1 MSHNYDGPLYA
12 PWSKVV
18 AGKMKPMKTFEEQRR
33 DRLYESIDEYLNESE
48 DDCDV
53 DVFYKDL
60 REGIQSLID
69 YHGKMKRKA
78 QQGLDAVLGHRP
90 IPELDQNPEFP
101 QGNRL

>member
-1 MSHNYDGPLYA
+1 
-12 PWSKVV
+12 
-18 AGKMKPMKTFEEQRR
+18 MKTFEEQRR
-33 DRLYESIDEYLNESE
+33 DRLHESIDEYLNDGEV
-48 DDCDV
+48 DV
-53 DVFYKDL
+53 DLFYKDL

-90 IPELDQNPEFP
+90 IPELDPNPEFP

>member
-18 AGKMKPMKTFEEQRR
+18 AGRMKPVKSFEEQRKN
-33 DRLYESIDEYLNESE
+33 RLADSIDEYLNEG
-48 DDCDV
+48 DCDV
-53 DVFYKDL
+53 DQFYKDL
-60 REGIQSLID
+60 RDCITDLRD
-69 YHGKMKRKA
+69 YHTERSNKA
-78 QQGLDAVLGHRP
+78 QEALDAVLGHRP